1 MKILCMLKKKPG
13 MSFEDFRD
21 YYETKHAPLCEKLIP
36 FYTDYR
42 RNFIV
47 PVQDYNPG
55 HLDNALPAERPFDVV
70 TELTFRDRAQ
80 YQQLVDALSDPK
92 IGDIITRDEENLF
105 DRSAMTIYIVDEHV
119 TESVAA

>member
-21 YYETKHAPLCEKLIP
+21 YYENNHAPLCEKLIP
-36 FYTDYR
+36 FFTNYR
-42 RNFIV
+42 RNFIT
-47 PVQDYNPG
+47 PVQDYTTG
-55 HLDNALPAERPFDVV
+55 HLENALPAERDFDVV
-70 TELTFRDRAQ
+70 TELTFKDRAQ

-92 IGDIITRDEENLF
+92 IGDIITKDEENLF

-119 TESVAA
+119 S